1 MPDKG
6 KSYTRTDNRV
16 ETIFF
21 FPSPPT
27 KSFLNILQNRL
38 TATPLAQRGQS

>member
-21 FPSPPT
+21 FLPPT